1 MMKELKYKALIFF
14 GSIFLGWIIF
24 LFCVFYYAATRPDP
38 AEEHQRYMEEKR
50 KQDSLEVARNPTKV
64 KDIQIINIHRETIKK

>member
-1 MMKELKYKALIFF
+1 MKELKYKALALFAMYFI
-14 GSIFLGWIIF
+14 GWILI
-24 LFCVFYYAATRPDP
+24 LFVVCRFISDSISDP

-64 KDIQIINIHRETIKK
+64 KDIQIINTHRETIKK

>member
-1 MMKELKYKALIFF
+1 MKGLKYKALIFF
-14 GSIFLGWIIF
+14 GSIFIGWILILFSF
-24 LFCVFYYAATRPDP
+24 LYYAATKPDP

-64 KDIQIINIHRETIKK
+64 KDIQIINTHRETIKK

>member
-1 MMKELKYKALIFF
+1 MKELKYKALIFF
-14 GSIFLGWIIF
+14 GSIFLGWTFFIF
-24 LFCVFYYAATRPDP
+24 CIVYYKATRSDP

-64 KDIQIINIHRETIKK
+64 KDIQIINTHKEILKK